1 MKESGM
7 RVAKVGIV
15 ASALLAA
22 LATLVSREAA
32 ADGAA
37 PLSARL
43 AGNTLSAVAFVP
55 RADASSGGG
64 SLLRLMF
71 QAYLR
76 PDGGAQ
82 LRVWDTVRNAYTA
95 IEERRW
101 SVSGSTLCIG
111 VPRIGIEG
119 ALCTDVHI
127 WGPRIAGT
135 GVSGFAMLDGDL
147 KPGNSL
153 LAAR

>member
-1 MKESGM
+1 MKARGM
-7 RVAKVGIV
+7 GAAKTGVV
-15 ASALLAA
+15 ASILLAVLGTPVSRA
-22 LATLVSREAA
+22 VADDAPSLAT
-32 ADGAA
+32 
-37 PLSARL
+37 RL
-43 AGNTLSAVAFVP
+43 AGNTLSAVTFVP
-55 RADASSGGG
+55 RAGAATGGG

-76 PDGGAQ
+76 PDGTAQ
-82 LRVWDTVRNAYTA
+82 LRVWDTARNAYTA

-111 VPRIGIEG
+111 VPRITLEG
-119 ALCTDVHI
+119 GLCTEVHI

-135 GVSGFAMLDGDL
+135 GTPGFAMLDGDI
-147 KPGNSL
+147 KPGNAL

>member
-1 MKESGM
+1 M
-7 RVAKVGIV
+7 RVAKAGIV

-22 LATLVSREAA
+22 LGSHAAA
-32 ADGAA
+32 ADDTPSLAE
-37 PLSARL
+37 RL
-43 AGNTLSAVAFVP
+43 AGNTISAVTFVP
-55 RADASSGGG
+55 RADAAAGGG

-76 PDGGAQ
+76 PDGSAQ
-82 LRVWDTVRNAYTA
+82 LRVWDPVRNAYAA

-101 SVSGSTLCIG
+101 SASGSTLCIG
-111 VPRIGIEG
+111 VPRIGLDRG
-119 ALCTDVHI
+119 LCAEVHI

-135 GVSGFAMLDGDL
+135 GATGFAILDGDI
-147 KPGNSL
+147 KPGNGL